1 MRKLVI
7 SVMMAVLFLVGCS
20 SNNEETLHN
29 DQNDDINTS
38 ENLNDN
44 EELDDNDGEN
54 NEEENEPYPMAEV
67 VFSEVDEEPTLVDEL
82 DDTRMTK
89 IDDEEIAGQAIVYG
103 DGEVVSIKLNRTYRY
118 DVDTKKVIWEARN
131 WDSFSQMFSLKDG
144 VLHYRGFSNLKG
156 DVKTGDIVEKIEF
169 DDEVGYENYVQ
180 YNEPYRIGLTNI
192 GVQVTNEETDNT
204 EQLIDGGDYIATA
217 LMENV
222 AATELDNVVT
232 TFDSETGE
240 QLAEKEFEGTT
251 EIFSRDGTDELYA
264 IVDPVENQYGYN
276 FILLDGTTLEEKAS
290 YFVNNA
296 NGGLY
301 VANDVVFYYDPM
313 EETIVA
319 LDGELT
325 EELYRIEA
333 SVSGDPI
340 YYTYGDSVYF
350 IDHAPQ
356 EPSKQNLLQ
365 INAQTG
371 EMEQF
376 IQFPDMFIREFYILD
391 DKMYVQ
397 IDGDGT
403 EFEYYVIDEKDV
415 HRSMDK

>member
-1 MRKLVI
+1 L
-7 SVMMAVLFLVGCS
+7 
-20 SNNEETLHN
+20 
-29 DQNDDINTS
+29 
-38 ENLNDN
+38 
-44 EELDDNDGEN
+44 
-54 NEEENEPYPMAEV
+54 
-67 VFSEVDEEPTLVDEL
+67 
-82 DDTRMTK
+82 
-89 IDDEEIAGQAIVYG
+89 
-103 DGEVVSIKLNRTYRY
+103 
-118 DVDTKKVIWEARN
+118 DTKKVIWEARN

-415 HRSMDK
+415 HRSMDKK